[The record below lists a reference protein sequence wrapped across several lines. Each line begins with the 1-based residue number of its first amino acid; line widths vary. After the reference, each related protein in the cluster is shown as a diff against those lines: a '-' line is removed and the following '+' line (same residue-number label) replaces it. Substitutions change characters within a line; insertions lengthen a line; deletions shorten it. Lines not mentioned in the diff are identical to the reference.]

1 LAAPLLDRLPV
12 VSVTDP
18 ARALYA
24 TFRHLVHE
32 VAKFG
37 IVGAANLA
45 LDFGIFNGLL
55 ATVFEHKT
63 LTAKAISTT
72 VAAISSYFM
81 NRHWTWRDRERTSL
95 GRELPLFLLLS
106 AVGLGISL
114 ACLAISHYGLDF
126 TSKLDDNIAS
136 FGPGLV
142 LGMLWRFWSFKR
154 LVFTDPEGNPATPL
168 EAAVRTTE

>member
-1 LAAPLLDRLPV
+1 VSV
-12 VSVTDP
+12 VSVTD
-18 ARALYA
+18 RVHALYS

-37 IVGAANLA
+37 IVGAFNLA
-45 LDFGIFNGLL
+45 LDVGIYNGLL
-55 ATVFEHKT
+55 ATVFEQRT
-63 LTAKAISTT
+63 LTAKGISTT

-81 NRHWTWRDRERTSL
+81 NRHWTWQDRERTSL

-114 ACLAISHYGLDF
+114 ACLAISHYGLGY
-126 TSKLDDNIAS
+126 TSKLADNVAS

-142 LGMLWRFWSFKR
+142 LGMGWRFWSFKR
-154 LVFTDPEGNPATPL
+154 WVFTDPAGYEATAF
-168 EAAVRTTE
+168 EAAVRTAE